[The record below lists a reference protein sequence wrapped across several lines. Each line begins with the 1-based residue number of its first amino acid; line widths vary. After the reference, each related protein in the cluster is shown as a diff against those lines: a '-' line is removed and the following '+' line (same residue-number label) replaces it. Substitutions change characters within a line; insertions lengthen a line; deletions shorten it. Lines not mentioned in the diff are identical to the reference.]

1 MSKLT
6 ALIGLAR
13 SGKSTFSEK
22 WQLEDDPDGLKRVVV
37 SGDKVRLGL
46 HDHRFIFKA
55 EPMVHAVY
63 QTMVRALLLNPHLHV
78 LMDDTHTTVSSI
90 RNVLNIDDNAE
101 FIYIPCDPATARKRA
116 IDTNQT
122 DLIPVIDR
130 MYDNLEYL
138 IRAKHPD
145 IAIRKDVL
153 RTQEELITKENILAS
168 VEEIRNEVKKT
179 KEYADR
185 SV

>member
-1 MSKLT
+1 MAKLT

-13 SGKSTFSEK
+13 SGKSTLARK
-22 WQLEDDPDGLKRVVV
+22 WQLEQDPDGLNRVVV
-37 SGDKVRLGL
+37 NGDNVRLAL

-55 EPMVHAVY
+55 EPIVHGIY
-63 QTMVRALLLNPHLHV
+63 QTMVRALLLNPQLHV

-90 RNVLNIDDNAE
+90 RTVLTIDDNAE
-101 FIYIPCDPATARKRA
+101 FIYVPCDSAVARRRA
-116 IDTNQT
+116 IETNQT

-130 MYDNLEYL
+130 MYNNLIKLSNYGMHPQLCDQIPLDTSIYKSIES
-138 IRAKHPD
+138 IRA
-145 IAIRKDVL
+145 
-153 RTQEELITKENILAS
+153 
-168 VEEIRNEVKKT
+168 EVRKT